1 MSNDH
6 KPTDPSE
13 LERIIRAGGYIE
25 DGRVCGSM
33 ALTRALGDFE
43 YKDNPK
49 LGKGSQII
57 IGIPEIAHC
66 AIEKD
71 DIVIVASDGV
81 WDCISNRELANY
93 VENCQSLI
101 CAKLLA

>member
-1 MSNDH
+1 MISKDKVTQLSNDH

-13 LERIIRAGGYIE
+13 LERIVRAGGYIE

-49 LGKGSQII
+49 LGPGSQII
-57 IGIPEIAHC
+57 IGIPQIVQCTLA
-66 AIEKD
+66 KD
-71 DIVIVASDGV
+71 DIVIVATDGV
-81 WDCISNRELANY
+81 WDCISNNELA
-93 VENCQSLI
+93 I
-101 CAKLLA
+101 